1 MAVIQVKTDDWDD
14 LKVKGPD
21 GNVGNIGTISAYGEI
36 ISDDRVG
43 FGDEFDY
50 MAFTLDDAAKL
61 SFNIS
66 ADDAAK
72 FTIYS
77 LNSKKN
83 KKGEFTYDTGGGK
96 IPPPLSE

>member
-1 MAVIQVKTDDWDD
+1 MTNTIT
-14 LKVKGPD
+14 
-21 GNVGNIGTISAYGEI
+21 IGSGDKANW
-36 ISDDRVG
+36 VG
-43 FGDEFDY
+43 FSDAVDYAEFS
-50 MAFTLDDAAKL
+50 LESGAKL

-83 KKGEFTYDTGGGK
+83 KKGEFTYDTGDGK
-96 IPPPLSE
+96 IPPPVFYLNRTVNISHR